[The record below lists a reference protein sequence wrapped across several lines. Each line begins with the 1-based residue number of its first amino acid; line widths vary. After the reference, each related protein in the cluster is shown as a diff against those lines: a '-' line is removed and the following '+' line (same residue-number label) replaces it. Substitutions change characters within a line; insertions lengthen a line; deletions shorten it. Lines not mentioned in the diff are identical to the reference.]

1 MSNRQIAG
9 LDLIRFAA
17 AFLVMLF
24 HVAFQADHVLTSSAW
39 FGWVGVQIFF
49 VLSGVVIA
57 NSAEHR
63 PAAGFLR
70 GRILRLYP
78 AVWICATVSLVV
90 AGCPLAAYLRSLS
103 LWPFET
109 WVNGAY
115 WTLGV
120 EMVFYALI
128 FVLLW
133 RGWFERLSGVLAGL
147 AVVSAVYW
155 GLRIAG
161 VRYPAI
167 ASLMEPIKDSRIT
180 QLLLVPDGAL
190 FAAGGLIWLCIVRR
204 TTLFRLAFLGLA
216 LLTGAAEIY
225 ATAFGRARDLHQSAL
240 VPVVVWLVAVGLII
254 ASFKVAIP
262 QSRMIRWIGL
272 TTYPLYL
279 LHDDIGQAVL
289 KASGNL
295 ALALATAVVAAAIVT
310 LFMEPLVRRLLAAA
324 LDRIGLI
331 QSPRQSPSNAGEA
344 RTLT

>member
-1 MSNRQIAG
+1 
-9 LDLIRFAA
+9 
-17 AFLVMLF
+17 
-24 HVAFQADHVLTSSAW
+24 
-39 FGWVGVQIFF
+39 
-49 VLSGVVIA
+49 
-57 NSAEHR
+57 
-63 PAAGFLR
+63 
-70 GRILRLYP
+70 
-78 AVWICATVSLVV
+78 VWICATVSLVV